1 MAKNEKKEKKDSDP
15 EVFLPK
21 EEGAIDIPEPIDEND
36 STIAMSGSDL
46 EKAEALDPPEVEVDS
61 FEEISIEGSENIIS
75 EDASDFSALDEIEN
89 TKQPEIKKT
98 MLARDSDI
106 DDAFDDSGS
115 NIPEFGSESSSSEV
129 ISIANGNDAEEEVQ
143 APSPKKTQL
152 ASSQSKHTQ
161 FAPAGSEIDSEF
173 GGSEEVPIEPT
184 ASANEYEPEEPLE
197 EEVEGATTAF
207 DHDPVQATNKT
218 PDEDD
223 FDKYT
228 DPDLNTGSGEPESEP
243 EQEPEEAGP
252 EPVAPPRKRGGILV
266 GTMVGTIL
274 GAGIFGGLYEFG
286 IEIPQEFR
294 MNKSEAVIALEN
306 GKKRA

>member
-1 MAKNEKKEKKDSDP
+1 
-15 EVFLPK
+15 
-21 EEGAIDIPEPIDEND
+21 
-36 STIAMSGSDL
+36 
-46 EKAEALDPPEVEVDS
+46 
-61 FEEISIEGSENIIS
+61 
-75 EDASDFSALDEIEN
+75 
-89 TKQPEIKKT
+89 

-106 DDAFDDSGS
+106 EDAFDDSGS

-129 ISIANGNDAEEEVQ
+129 IAIANGNDAEEEVQ

-173 GGSEEVPIEPT
+173 GGSEEAPIEPT
-184 ASANEYEPEEPLE
+184 GSANEYEPEEPLE

-207 DHDPVQATNKT
+207 DHDPVQATNQT

-228 DPDLNTGSGEPESEP
+228 DPDLNTGSGEPESEPEP

-306 GKKRA
+306 GKRERNLMPNPRPMKLPKPKKKQQKLMKITKLKKKYFLQSMKLS